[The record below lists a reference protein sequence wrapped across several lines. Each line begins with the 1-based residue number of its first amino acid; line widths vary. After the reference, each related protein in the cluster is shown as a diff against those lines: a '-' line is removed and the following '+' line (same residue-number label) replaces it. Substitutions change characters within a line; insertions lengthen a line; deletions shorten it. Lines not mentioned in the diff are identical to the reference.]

1 LHHFKITEEIEN
13 LNLENI
19 KENLFNYS
27 YRTKNLKKF
36 DFDNITPESPLLA
49 SYSSFKGEVFENIIF
64 EFLLYYASKEPLITR
79 FVLKGPHQSAANK
92 FVIKSGMTIDKSDQ
106 IVYKSA
112 YKDITEYD
120 ALFFTKE
127 SVYFVEMSITKKTAS
142 LNKRL
147 NKKHALLKILFP
159 SLTVRALIVL
169 TKGSMGISK
178 FPSYSTIWLT
188 NDFED
193 NQTLKELV
201 HKKPGTTRIHASYQK
216 KFVQAKSLLYTKF
229 GYFQTLEWILL
240 KARGHNT
247 LVVDLNFFKSKK
259 VQLYF
264 DIFTKLYIGFI
275 TINDFKTLVP
285 DFDKEAKEDR
295 IFVTIEKIN
304 RKSYDIV
311 YYIKE
316 KSGKLKRLSIN
327 SNNEL
332 ATKDKD
338 LEGFTNVEVRF
349 IGKILKE
356 EQVLT
361 PKTISTLQKNILKW
375 N

>member
-1 LHHFKITEEIEN
+1 LHHFKITDEIHN
-13 LNLENI
+13 LNLDNI
-19 KENLFNYS
+19 RENLFNYS
-27 YRTKNLKKF
+27 YRTKNLKNF
-36 DFDNITPESPLLA
+36 DFDNIAEGTPLLA
-49 SYSSFKGEVFENIIF
+49 SYSSFKGEVYENIIF
-64 EFLLYYASKEPLITR
+64 EFLLYYASNEPLITR
-79 FVLKGPHQSAANK
+79 FVLKGPHQSANNK
-92 FVIKSGMTIDKSDQ
+92 FAVKSGMTIDKSDQ

-120 ALFFTKE
+120 ALFFTKD

-159 SLTVRALIVL
+159 SLTVRALVVL
-169 TKGSMGISK
+169 TKGSVGISK
-178 FPSYSTIWLT
+178 FPEYSTIWLT
-188 NDFED
+188 KDFED
-193 NQTLKELV
+193 DMTLKELV
-201 HKKPGTTRIHASYQK
+201 HKKNHASRIHASYGK
-216 KFVQAKSLLYTKF
+216 KFVEAKNLNYAKF

-240 KARGHNT
+240 KSRSHSN

-275 TINDFKTLVP
+275 TINDFKTLLP
-285 DFDKEAKEDR
+285 DFDKEAKDDR

-316 KSGKLKRLSIN
+316 KSGKLKRLSI
-327 SNNEL
+327 SKNEL

-349 IGKILKE
+349 VSKILVE
-356 EQVLT
+356 DQVLT
-361 PKTISTLQKNILKW
+361 PKTLFNLQKNIQKW
-375 N
+375 K

>member
-1 LHHFKITEEIEN
+1 MHHFNITDEIKN
-13 LNLENI
+13 LKLENI
-19 KENLFNYS
+19 KENLFNYT
-27 YRTKNLKKF
+27 YRTKNLRKF
-36 DFDNITPESPLLA
+36 DFDNITQDSPLLA
-49 SYSSFKGEVFENIIF
+49 SYSSFKGEVFENIIY
-64 EFLLYYASKEPLITR
+64 ELLLYYASNEPMITR
-79 FVLKGPHQSAANK
+79 FVLKGPHQGSSNK

-120 ALFFTKE
+120 ALFFTKD

-159 SLTVRALIVL
+159 SLIVRALIVL

-178 FPSYSTIWLT
+178 FPDYCTMWLT

-193 NQTLKELV
+193 NETLKELV
-201 HKKPGTTRIHASYQK
+201 HKTQNASRIHANYRK
-216 KFVQAKSLLYTKF
+216 KFVETKSLIYTKF

-240 KARGHNT
+240 KSRSHAN

-275 TINDFKTLVP
+275 TIENFKSMMP
-285 DFDKEAKEDR
+285 DFDKEAKDDR

-304 RKSYDIV
+304 RKSYDVV

-316 KSGKLKRLSIN
+316 KTGKLKRLSITN
-327 SNNEL
+327 GEM
-332 ATKDKD
+332 AVKDKD

-349 IGKILKE
+349 IGKILKD
-356 EQVLT
+356 EQDLT
-361 PKTISTLQKNILKW
+361 PKTLLTLQKNILKW
-375 N
+375 K

>member
-1 LHHFKITEEIEN
+1 MQHFNITEEIKN
-13 LNLENI
+13 LKLDNI

-27 YRTKNLKKF
+27 YRTKNLRKF
-36 DFDNITPESPLLA
+36 DFDNITAESPLLA
-49 SYSSFKGEVFENIIF
+49 SYSSFKGEVFENIIY
-64 EFLLYYASKEPLITR
+64 ELLLYYASNEPLITR
-79 FVLKGPHQSAANK
+79 FVLKGPHQGSVNK

-120 ALFFTKE
+120 ALFFTKD

-147 NKKHALLKILFP
+147 NKKHALLKVLFP

-178 FPSYSTIWLT
+178 FPDYCTMWLT
-188 NDFED
+188 RDFED

-201 HKKPGTTRIHASYQK
+201 HKKQNASRVNANYRK
-216 KFVQAKSLLYTKF
+216 KFVEAKSLVYTKF

-240 KARGHNT
+240 KSRGHAN

-275 TINDFKTLVP
+275 TIENFKSMMP
-285 DFDKEAKEDR
+285 GFDKEAKDDR

-316 KSGKLKRLSIN
+316 KSGKLKRLCITN
-327 SNNEL
+327 EEL
-332 ATKDKD
+332 AVKDKD

-349 IGKILKE
+349 IGKILKD
-356 EQVLT
+356 EQNLT
-361 PKTISTLQKNILKW
+361 PKTLLTLQKNIHNWK
-375 N
+375 